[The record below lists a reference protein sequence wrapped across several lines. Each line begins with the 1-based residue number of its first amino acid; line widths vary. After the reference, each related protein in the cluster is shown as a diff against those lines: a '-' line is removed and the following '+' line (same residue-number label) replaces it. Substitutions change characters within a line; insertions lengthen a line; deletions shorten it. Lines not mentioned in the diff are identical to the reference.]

1 MVEKNKSC
9 WKDLDVLLTFF
20 KQYYSVDYPEIH
32 KDVLKTILFA
42 AVKCGEVD
50 HFKKML
56 TDVAIELQADLL
68 IESKTK
74 DALALGSLPN
84 AFMLAI
90 LKKIT
95 ADKRITLLDL
105 LLSEGQDLS
114 TELLIPL
121 ADIYSDLK
129 KEKKSPLTELGIKL
143 NKSIDPEKY
152 VRMLV

>member
-1 MVEKNKSC
+1 
-9 WKDLDVLLTFF
+9 
-20 KQYYSVDYPEIH
+20 
-32 KDVLKTILFA
+32 
-42 AVKCGEVD
+42 
-50 HFKKML
+50 ML

-84 AFMLAI
+84 AFMVAI
-90 LKKIT
+90 KKIT

-129 KEKKSPLTELGIKL
+129 KEKKSPLTQSWGL
-143 NKSIDPEKY
+143 S
-152 VRMLV
+152 